1 MNTTVQRKRTLTP
14 RARRILAL
22 LLLACLVLIPLIAI
36 GVGAW
41 YAHRYYDDVLTK
53 NTRTL
58 KSQTAVNGTRPK
70 LTEAV
75 EALRAKDAKR
85 FFLKAGSAGLVAA
98 EFQDSMKALI
108 EASGARFT
116 QSQPTPAKDVDGYR
130 QIGANFTISGN
141 QASLQKMLHAIEQKE
156 PYVFVENLIFR
167 SSGYGTRP
175 AGQPE
180 PEHYVQMD
188 LISFAPL
195 FADTPPPPA
204 TGNGAGKLGTVAPAS
219 GSPATATPAVP
230 GASVVAPNTA
240 PSATPNAASKPAPSA
255 ETLPI
260 KQAPP
265 VTTTPPASSAPN
277 PTTTP
282 PAAPNPPPPK
292 PNGGKP

>member
-1 MNTTVQRKRTLTP
+1 MNAIVQRKRTLTP

-22 LLLACLVLIPLIAI
+22 LLFACVILIPLIAI

-116 QSQPTPAKDVDGYR
+116 QSQPIPAKDVDGYR

-195 FADTPPPPA
+195 FADAPPPPT
-204 TGNGAGKLGTVAPAS
+204 TGNGAGKPGAVAPAG
-219 GSPATATPAVP
+219 GSPAAATPVAPAAPPAASPVTP
-230 GASVVAPNTA
+230 GAAPT
-240 PSATPNAASKPAPSA
+240 PSAG
-255 ETLPI
+255 TLPI

-265 VTTTPPASSAPN
+265 ANAPPVPN
-277 PTTTP
+277 STTTP